1 MAPAQ
6 QNINVWAGNTL
17 RIGFAFKNAD
27 NSPFDLTGSKLVFRA
42 VATTATIRKDSDDSG
57 SGLEITD
64 ELGGEAELF
73 LTVAETRS
81 LATGAAGNVAKVKFE
96 LERWISVDQT
106 SLIYGELLVTIW
118 VNDDVDP

>member
-17 RIGFAFKNAD
+17 RLGFAFKND
-27 NSPFDLTGSKLVFRA
+27 DDSPFDLTGSKLVFRA
-42 VATTATIRKDSDDSG
+42 VGTTTIRKDSEDSG
-57 SGLEITD
+57 SGLEIID
-64 ELGGEAELF
+64 EAGGEAELF

-81 LATGAAGNVAKVKFE
+81 LAAGTASSITKVKFE
-96 LERWISVDQT
+96 LERWIGVDQT
-106 SLIYGELLVTIW
+106 SLIYGELLVTLW